1 MGLQVL
7 EYVYCMCI
15 CIVVCMYSGVYVCVD
30 MCVYV
35 CVSRYEWVFDA
46 ICDVYSSLPQLAP
59 GRHLEVSRY
68 VL

>member
-1 MGLQVL
+1 
-7 EYVYCMCI
+7 
-15 CIVVCMYSGVYVCVD
+15 VVCMYSGVYVCVD

-35 CVSRYEWVFDA
+35 CISRYEWVFDA